1 MRLRHPAVQ
10 RDNPGEQAKAD
21 HAQQPDVV
29 PQRMAVERSEVQ
41 RAEAVPHQPAGQRQQ
56 QRPEASQRK
65 PQLAGGAAARQEHAA
80 QRHDFRHHHQR
91 AEVAGN
97 NGADRRRHQ
106 QVNQQAVSPGVRMAV
121 PVDIEQADKQPA
133 QAKRHQPDGV
143 QRRDLNRVANQRHH
157 GLCGLAAEQDNAAC
171 RQRHQASNRPADPG
185 DRAAQGFME

>member
-1 MRLRHPAVQ
+1 MP
-10 RDNPGEQAKAD
+10 
-21 HAQQPDVV
+21 
-29 PQRMAVERSEVQ
+29 VERSEVQ

-56 QRPEASQRK
+56 QRSEASQRK

-91 AEVAGN
+91 AEVAGD

-106 QVNQQAVSPGVRMAV
+106 QVNQQAVSPDVRMAV

-143 QRRDLNRVANQRHH
+143 QGRDLHVVANQRHH
-157 GLCGLAAEQDNAAC
+157 GLSGLAAEQDNAAC
-171 RQRHQASNRPADPG
+171 CQRHQASNRPAESG